1 MRRKDKNYMSKRKN
15 RTEIPEKDK
24 WNIEKMYPDNASA
37 EADLNASVKAAEEY
51 GKYRGRLSESASVLA
66 DALTE
71 SDRLEQKLERA
82 FVYARMKLDEDN
94 RIPQQQELYSKAAS
108 AISQVSSLTSFV
120 VPELIRIPEDQLNGF
135 ISEEPRLQPYRHLL
149 ESAMR
154 QRDHVLSPEEENILA
169 QLGEALSAPD
179 QIFTMLNDADMKFG
193 EVTDEEGKKT
203 ELTHGN
209 YITFMRSQNRE
220 VRKDAYTHCYEAYKG
235 LINTISANYS
245 ASVKTDVI
253 SARLRHYPSARAA
266 ALSGGKIPESV
277 YDNLIDSVRETLPKM
292 HEYAALR
299 KKLLGVDELKMCD
312 IYVPLVNLPKKTV
325 SFQQA
330 VEIGKEG
337 LAPLG
342 DAYLQ
347 QFQKGID
354 SRWIDVYENE
364 GKTSGAYSF
373 GSYDSDPYVLMNFDS
388 TLDDVFTLVH
398 EMGHSMNSWLTRR
411 TQPYTYGGHSIF
423 TAEVASTVNETLLM
437 KHLLKTEKDPDMKNY
452 ILNMYLDAFKGT
464 LFRQTMF
471 AEFEKRTHE
480 YVENGGG
487 LTAEWMNQTYDQL
500 NTEYFGPALSHD
512 DYIQYEWARIPHFYN
527 SFYVYQYAT
536 GYSAANAIADRILNG
551 GEKERNDYLKFLSL
565 GSSDYP
571 VELLK
576 IAGVDMSS
584 REPVD
589 RAMNVFSGLVD
600 EFRELME
607 K

>member
-1 MRRKDKNYMSKRKN
+1 MARRKTRE
-15 RTEIPEKDK
+15 EIKTQDK

-37 EADLNASVKAAEEY
+37 EKDLKESVSDAEKY
-51 GKYRGRLSESASVLA
+51 GKYKGHLADSAESLA
-66 DALTE
+66 DALIE
-71 SDRLEQKLERA
+71 SDRIEQKLERA
-82 FVYARMKLDEDN
+82 FVYSRMKLDEDN
-94 RIPQQQELYSKAAS
+94 RAAEQQALYSKAAA

-120 VPELIRIPEDQLNGF
+120 MPELIRIPEETLKQF
-135 ISEEPRLQPYRHLL
+135 IEDEPRLQTYRHLL
-149 ESAMR
+149 DSAMR
-154 QRDHVLSPEEENILA
+154 QKDHVLSEKEENILA
-169 QLGEALSAPD
+169 QLGEVLSAPD
-179 QIFTMLNDADMKFG
+179 QVFTMLNDADMKFG
-193 EVTDEEGKKT
+193 KIKDEEGKET

-209 YITFMRSQNRE
+209 YISFMRSQNRQ

-235 LINTISANYS
+235 MINTISANYS
-245 ASVKTDVI
+245 ANVKTDVI
-253 SARLRHYPSARAA
+253 SARLRNYPSARAA

-277 YDNLIDSVRETLPKM
+277 YDNLIDSVHSALPKM
-292 HEYAALR
+292 YEYVKLR
-299 KKLLGVDELKMCD
+299 KKLLGLDELKMYD
-312 IYVPLVNLPKKTV
+312 IYVPLVKLPKKKIR
-325 SFQQA
+325 FQQA

-342 DAYLQ
+342 EAYLQ

-354 SRWIDVYENE
+354 SRWIDIYETE

-388 TLDDVFTLVH
+388 TLEDVFTLVH
-398 EMGHSMNSWLTRR
+398 EMGHSMNSWLTRK
-411 TQPYTYGGHSIF
+411 TQPYVYGGHSIF

-437 KHLLKTEKDPDMKNY
+437 KHLLKTESDPEMKKY

-471 AEFEKRTHE
+471 AEFEKKTHE

-487 LTAEWMNQTYDQL
+487 LTADWMNKTYDEL

-551 GEKERNDYLKFLSL
+551 GEKERDDYLKFLSL

-576 IAGVDMSS
+576 VAGVDMSE

-589 RAMNVFSGLVD
+589 RAMKVFSGLVD
-600 EFRELME
+600 EFAELME